1 MKISRVKLM
10 AWRVNL
16 PQSQRA
22 SSTQNVGQFSST
34 HEKKSLTLAKLES
47 FCRCRNLSRKR
58 GNQRFSFDDHPD
70 DRDQLST
77 KQLDNKYRWFTYI
90 GREIGKLKL
99 ISKKYLVM
107 AAHSPLLERI
117 EVLCQ
122 GGRLE
127 NLSYWLIVT
136 NLPVRWSFFP
146 DDSPRF

>member
-1 MKISRVKLM
+1 M
-10 AWRVNL
+10 ALQTLGQECLHSDTELIEKVNFDL
-16 PQSQRA
+16 GHP
-22 SSTQNVGQFSST
+22 VICWGYI
-34 HEKKSLTLAKLES
+34 EKKKL
-47 FCRCRNLSRKR
+47 
-58 GNQRFSFDDHPD
+58 Q
-70 DRDQLST
+70 
-77 KQLDNKYRWFTYI
+77 
-90 GREIGKLKL
+90 L
-99 ISKKYLVM
+99 ISEKYLVM